1 MRGYLLETFS
11 ITLEEKKKKNKP
23 QPTEAYLD
31 VFPKNQDK
39 GLDWK
44 ETKEKKNTHTMLH
57 LIPKQGLI
65 KRRTSAFT
73 YWYNINIYIYIFKFN
88 WYFLQM

>member
-23 QPTEAYLD
+23 QPTKAYLD

-39 GLDWK
+39 GLD
-44 ETKEKKNTHTMLH
+44 
-57 LIPKQGLI
+57 
-65 KRRTSAFT
+65 
-73 YWYNINIYIYIFKFN
+73 
-88 WYFLQM
+88 

>member
-11 ITLEEKKKKNKP
+11 ITLEEKKKKTKP
-23 QPTEAYLD
+23 QPTNAYLD

-44 ETKEKKNTHTMLH
+44 ETKEKKIHTLC
-57 LIPKQGLI
+57 
-65 KRRTSAFT
+65 
-73 YWYNINIYIYIFKFN
+73 YILYLSKV
-88 WYFLQM
+88 